1 MKHSLYIISV
11 IIFVYG
17 NVSWIGTSEK
27 SENKIVSFDEK
38 SRNKLFESVKKI
50 IDKAPELS
58 KLSDSTY
65 LLSKENFLLINDS
78 IFIKEVFF
86 PNLGLY
92 FENETEINEDFSL
105 NGTAEYH
112 ILPPV
117 VYKKNKPSVHIIGK
131 ITKTNFT
138 TLLVRYYDI
147 DAVRCYLIT
156 FDNDFNIK
164 SSVCLFA
171 YHTIDP
177 DDVYLSKDKL
187 YFPPFIYYER
197 HEDSLKIH
205 TKGFVNINYLFEIQY
220 DGKINLVNK
229 EQLDEE

>member
-1 MKHSLYIISV
+1 MKHTIYIISV
-11 IIFVYG
+11 LIFAYG
-17 NVSWIGTSEK
+17 NVSWIGSSEK
-27 SENKIVSFDEK
+27 SKNKIVSFDEN
-38 SRNKLFESVKKI
+38 SRSKLFVRVKKI

-58 KLSDSTY
+58 KLPDSSY
-65 LLSKENFLLINDS
+65 LLSKEIFLPINDS
-78 IFIKEVFF
+78 MFIKEVFF

-92 FENETEINEDFSL
+92 YENETKINEDFSL

-112 ILPPV
+112 ILPPL
-117 VYKKNKPSVHIIGK
+117 VYEKRKPSVHIIGK

-147 DAVRCYLIT
+147 DAVRCYLMT

-164 SSVCLFA
+164 ASVCFFA
-171 YHTIDP
+171 YHTVDP
-177 DDVYLSKDKL
+177 DNVYLSKDKL

-220 DGKINLVNK
+220 DGKIHLVNK
-229 EQLDEE
+229 EQLEEE

>member
-1 MKHSLYIISV
+1 MKHSIYIISV

-27 SENKIVSFDEK
+27 NENKIVSFDEN

-50 IDKAPELS
+50 IEEATELS
-58 KLSDSTY
+58 ELPDSSY
-65 LLSKENFLLINDS
+65 FLPKENFLPINDS

-86 PNLGLY
+86 PNLGLFY
-92 FENETEINEDFSL
+92 EKNTEINEDFSL

-117 VYKKNKPSVHIIGK
+117 VYKKNKPSVSIIGK
-131 ITKTNFT
+131 ITKKNYT

-147 DAVRCYLIT
+147 DAVRCYLMT
-156 FDNDFNIK
+156 FGNDFAIK
-164 SSVCLFA
+164 SSVCFFA
-171 YHTIDP
+171 YHTVDP

-187 YFPPFIYYER
+187 YFPPFIHYKL
-197 HEDSLKIH
+197 HEDSIKIY
-205 TKGFVNINYLFEIQY
+205 TKGFVDINYLFEIQN
-220 DGKINLVNK
+220 DGKIHLINK
-229 EQLDEE
+229 EQLEEE